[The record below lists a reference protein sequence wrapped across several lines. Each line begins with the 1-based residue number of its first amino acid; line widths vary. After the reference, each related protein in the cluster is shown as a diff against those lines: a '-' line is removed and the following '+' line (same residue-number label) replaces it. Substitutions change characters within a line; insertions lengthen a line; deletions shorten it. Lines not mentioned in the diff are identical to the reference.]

1 MPDIFQS
8 LKTKFELVMICL
20 ALIGM
25 MSTGIYVYHDQTSRL
40 NIHETDIDR
49 IKQKDERQ
57 DTQAQALADVISSTV
72 IPTLNTQGK
81 DIIGHGT
88 RLDTMER
95 NARADRE
102 ILIEIRADL
111 KWIKER
117 SK

>member
-1 MPDIFQS
+1 MPRIVQS
-8 LKTKFELVMICL
+8 LKTNLELITISLVLMGMIY
-20 ALIGM
+20 
-25 MSTGIYVYHDQTSRL
+25 TGFSVWKDQGSRL
-40 NIHETDIDR
+40 DTHEKDIQSTKVYIDR
-49 IKQKDERQ
+49 QA
-57 DTQAQALADVISSTV
+57 TNAQALESVITSTV
-72 IPTLNTQGK
+72 IPAMNAQNK
-81 DIIGHGT
+81 EIIGHGT